1 MPLLLLK
8 AVIIC
13 GRLTCGRYY
22 IFRYVPGQFL
32 VEAGGMKAGDFEIPE
47 TTTLLLVGAMG
58 AGKSTLINNLIRVL
72 NNKTRDFDRAQV
84 CGQSS

>member
-1 MPLLLLK
+1 M
-8 AVIIC
+8 
-13 GRLTCGRYY
+13 
-22 IFRYVPGQFL
+22 FRYEPGQWL
-32 VEAGGMKAGDFEIPE
+32 VEAGGMKKSDFAIPE
-47 TTTLLLVGAMG
+47 VTTLLLVGAMG